1 VDSIGGIGRYK
12 LQRAIKKGEWSM
24 EFNQPDFNKEMS
36 QEELLEIAY
45 KYQSEM
51 KNAIKNL
58 QENSGEITG
67 LRQEIVRIRHLEPV
81 IKMHEAND
89 SKFSMLLS
97 IIGDLRID
105 KANLTKMNFD
115 KAQLIDKLNKRLNE
129 RK

>member
-1 VDSIGGIGRYK
+1 
-12 LQRAIKKGEWSM
+12 M

-36 QEELLEIAY
+36 QEELLNIAY

>member
-1 VDSIGGIGRYK
+1 MDSIGGIGRYK

-36 QEELLEIAY
+36 QEELLNIAY